1 MICMEKLTRKTIT
14 EKIKNNKKELSKY
27 GVRKIGLFGS
37 FARQTQGKKSD
48 VDILIKLDKP
58 TFDNYI
64 ELKFMLEKMLHRKV
78 DLVIEDNL
86 KPDLEHIKEEAI
98 YV

>member
-1 MICMEKLTRKTIT
+1 MEKLTRKTIT

-58 TFDNYI
+58 TFDNYF

>member
-1 MICMEKLTRKTIT
+1 MEKLTRKTIT

>member
-1 MICMEKLTRKTIT
+1 MEKLTRKTIT
-14 EKIKNNKKELSKY
+14 EKIKKNRKELSKY
-27 GVRKIGLFGS
+27 GVKKIGLFGS
-37 FARQTQGKKSD
+37 FARQTQRKRSD
-48 VDILIKLDKP
+48 IDILIKLDKP

-64 ELKFMLEKMLHRKV
+64 ELKFMLEKMFHRKV

-86 KPDLEHIKEEAI
+86 KSGVEHIKEETI